1 MSVLTVGTGK
11 EFQTIQSAVAASKA
25 GDTVEVNAG
34 TYTVA
39 DLNITHD
46 LTIEASG
53 NGPVNVVAPG
63 TITYGGNV
71 SKGLFVVGSDTT
83 APNVTIEGL
92 SFSGAKSAQSNGA
105 GVRYQS
111 GNLTL
116 VDDSFANNQDGL
128 AAWPFVEN
136 TGTVI
141 VQGCTFNHN
150 GAGDGQS
157 HNLYIGEINTF
168 IMENSI
174 SENANVGHEVK
185 DRAFNSI
192 IENNLITDTATGNA
206 SYSIDLPDGGNALIQ
221 GNTIVKGAH
230 ASTGTVIHVGGDEQQ
245 NGGTTTISNN
255 VIVDNFVHPAA
266 VNVVWNQTND
276 PNVILSNNNILGSP
290 VGTLISGIGTIGT
303 GNTNPN
309 GSLIPPQILT
319 GFGQPSLTIDLRK
332 AIGNQTVAL
341 TKPYQTVEGG
351 AGLLTISDPST
362 APYATIIGGSGGI
375 SGTIKGGGSSIY
387 TARGSTNTMTL
398 CGSDTVGSAGNDT
411 IIETAAD
418 HANINVT
425 GTANITNYSSGT
437 SEFYVFGTATVHEM
451 NGYYDE
457 YTILAGGT
465 LSVDGAMK
473 GGDSFSAQGGMATY
487 NGGANVGSLSG
498 YVDVGSDQ
506 ASTMQITTWST
517 AALKEP
523 VTNHVTLDSGN
534 YIINVVGDTV
544 VDAGLDAGQ
553 IHLTAYGSPKLT
565 FIGGSGSEYVN
576 TGSGIADVTLGS
588 GTLVVDGTKAGIS
601 RTYEINSGSTG
612 VMTIKDFQSGID
624 HLVLG
629 RGVTIASEIV
639 GKASLQITTSNHAQ
653 LVLPYVS
660 HL

>member
-1 MSVLTVGTGK
+1 MSVLTVGVGK

-25 GDTVEVNAG
+25 GDTIEVEAG

-63 TITYGGNV
+63 TIAYGGNV

-116 VDDSFANNQDGL
+116 VDDSFSNNQDGL
-128 AAWPFVEN
+128 AAWPFVQN

-168 IMENSI
+168 IMENSV

-221 GNTIVKGAH
+221 GNTIVKGPD
-230 ASTGTVIHVGGDEQQ
+230 ASTSTVIHIGGGEQQ

-266 VNVVWNQTND
+266 VDVVWNNTND
-276 PNVILSNNNILGSP
+276 PNVVFSGNSILGSP
-290 VGTLISGIGTIGT
+290 VGTLIAGIGTIGA

-309 GSLIPPQILT
+309 GSIIPPQILT
-319 GFGQPSLTIDLRK
+319 GFGQPSLTIDLRN
-332 AIGNQTVAL
+332 ATGNQTVKL

-351 AGLLTISDPST
+351 AGLLTITDPST
-362 APYATIIGGSGGI
+362 APYATIVGGSGGI
-375 SGTIKGGGSSIY
+375 SGTISGGGSSIY
-387 TARGSTNTMTL
+387 TAPGSTNTMTL
-398 CGSDTVGSAGNDT
+398 TGSDNIGSAGNDT
-411 IIETAAD
+411 IVETTAD

-425 GTANITNYSSGT
+425 GTADITNYSSGT
-437 SEFYVFGTATVHEM
+437 SQFYVFGTATVHEM

-457 YTILAGGT
+457 YTVLAGGT
-465 LSVDGAMK
+465 LSVVGVMK
-473 GGDSFSAQGGMATY
+473 SDYFQAQGGTVNY
-487 NGGANVGSLSG
+487 NGGANAGSFSG
-498 YVDVGSDQ
+498 YVDAGSDQ
-506 ASTMQITTWST
+506 VGTMQMTTWDDS
-517 AALKEP
+517 ALKSP
-523 VTNHVTLDSGN
+523 VTSHLTLDRGN
-534 YIINVVGDTV
+534 YTISVVGDTV
-544 VDAGLDAGQ
+544 IDAGSDAGQ
-553 IHLTAYGSPKLT
+553 VHVSAGGSAKLT
-565 FIGGSGSEYVN
+565 FVGGSGSEYVY
-576 TGSGIADVTLGS
+576 TGSGGGDVTLGS
-588 GTLVVDGTKAGIS
+588 GTLVVDGVKTGIANI
-601 RTYEINSGSTG
+601 YEINSGSTG
-612 VMTIKDFQSGID
+612 IMTIKDFQSGID

-629 RGVTIASEIV
+629 QGVTIASEIV
-639 GKASLQITTSNHAQ
+639 GKSSLQITMSNHGQ
-653 LVLPYVS
+653 VVLPYVS